1 MIFKGDYMKHKKNS
15 WALPEN
21 YKSFFDASS
30 DEEFKLMHPKAYVF
44 LVLLGIAAFMLPA
57 ILFLVLVKSD
67 SLWILLGMAGGLVF
81 GVGLFNLV
89 AIIIKQYLGHV
100 VTAASF
106 IIGGVMMLAGWLL
119 CG

>member
-1 MIFKGDYMKHKKNS
+1 MNRRKGS
-15 WALPEN
+15 WGLPEN

-30 DEEFKLMHPKAYVF
+30 DEEFKLMYPKAYVL
-44 LVLLGIAAFMLPA
+44 LVFLGIAAFMLPA

-67 SLWILLGMAGGLVF
+67 SLWILLGMAGGMIF

-89 AIIIKQYLGHV
+89 AIIIKQYLGHL

-106 IIGGVMMLAGWLL
+106 IIGGIMMLAAWSL
-119 CG
+119 CS